1 MTITKLMYLIIPT
14 TYYTLWELYMVLVLF
29 EKICCRVA
37 IKMKKTSSNKLQIDK
52 IYFFYIRAYFKKAQ
66 RVLLFDP
73 TYNFDSDYN

>member
-1 MTITKLMYLIIPT
+1 
-14 TYYTLWELYMVLVLF
+14 
-29 EKICCRVA
+29 
-37 IKMKKTSSNKLQIDK
+37 MKKTSSNKLQIDK